1 MTGAPQQQKNASEQ
15 WEATP
20 TQVVRRAAGS
30 DAVEMEARA
39 REVIRGL
46 RPGLDG
52 LSIAELLAEKNRTRD
67 AVADGTM
74 SSGAALRRGLE
85 IRRAMVS
92 VGVYPWTAKPEQE
105 LDVAVY
111 GIVLEPKRL
120 LKACP
125 ELKPLKAILEGL
137 TL

>member
-1 MTGAPQQQKNASEQ
+1 MTGAQQQQETAS
-15 WEATP
+15 
-20 TQVVRRAAGS
+20 TQVQKGSPGS
-30 DAVEMEARA
+30 DAAEMEARA
-39 REVIRGL
+39 REVILGL
-46 RPGLDG
+46 KPGLDG
-52 LSIAELLAEKNRTRD
+52 LSIAELLAEKNRTAD
-67 AVADGTM
+67 AVENGTM
-74 SSGAALRRGLE
+74 SSIDALRRGGE
-85 IRRAMVS
+85 IRRAMGS

-125 ELKPLKAILEGL
+125 QLKPLKTVLEGL